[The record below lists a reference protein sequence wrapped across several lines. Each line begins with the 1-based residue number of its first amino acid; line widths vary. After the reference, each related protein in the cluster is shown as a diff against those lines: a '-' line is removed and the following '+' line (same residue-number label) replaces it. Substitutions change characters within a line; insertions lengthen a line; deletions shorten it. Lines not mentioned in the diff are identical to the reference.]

1 MRLLFAVFMTFLLG
15 TATAAQIK
23 YFPNGSLSD
32 ARKSDQFRAKWY
44 SEQLNALEEPSLW
57 ESSKTQKTQSYR
69 FLWLRTFHHP
79 IAIRIDVN
87 TDGTSRLTTKM
98 TSGTGGYAP
107 GKLVENHTVTM
118 SKELTDWFLG
128 KIEAHNFW
136 NLPSAEVSGGNDGAR
151 WIIEGIRNGSY
162 RIVDRWTPRAG
173 DIRAI
178 GLVMVND
185 LAKLDLPAKE
195 VY

>member
-1 MRLLFAVFMTFLLG
+1 MRLLFALFVTSLLG
-15 TATAAQIK
+15 KAIAAQAG
-23 YFPNGSLSD
+23 YFPDGSLSD
-32 ARKSDQFRAKWY
+32 RHQSDQFRAKWY
-44 SEQLNALEEPSLW
+44 SQQLIALEEPSLW
-57 ESSKTQKTQSYR
+57 GVAKTQKTRSYR

-87 TDGTSRLTTKM
+87 SDGTSRLTTKM
-98 TSGTGGYAP
+98 TSGAGGYAP

-118 SKELTDWFLG
+118 TKELTDWFLG
-128 KIEAHNFW
+128 KIEEHKFW
-136 NLPSAEVSGGNDGAR
+136 KLPSTEDSGGNDGAQ
-151 WIIEGIRNGSY
+151 WIIEGIRDGSY
-162 RIVDRWTPRAG
+162 KIVDRWTPRDG

-185 LAKLDLPAKE
+185 LAKLKLPSNE